1 MNGWYEEDAAAENG
15 KEPRTLEVLFANQ
28 PELLARM
35 AALIGRR
42 AIALQSLEMRAPEGE
57 NGDGEGYARLTLR
70 AVLTEEECRQ
80 LKERL
85 RKMIGVIQVKP

>member
-1 MNGWYEEDAAAENG
+1 MNGFYDEDVAAENG
-15 KEPRTLEVLFANQ
+15 KETRSLEVLFVNQ
-28 PELLARM
+28 PELFARM

-42 AIALQSLEMRAPEGE
+42 NIALQTLEMKALKGE
-57 NGDGEGYARLTLR
+57 NGDGEEYARLTLR
-70 AVLTEEECRQ
+70 AVLTEKEYRQ